1 MGISLA
7 SQDRSVKREIF
18 DQAMKV
24 KDQKKAEEKVLEE
37 QERIRQEEEEI
48 KKIRAQSNFKATP
61 IKKYKNNLGEV
72 QMKKLTVPKSPV
84 LETKERALFK
94 DELSAS
100 SKQAEADQLED
111 WFLRVDYVY
120 EKWDTLKL

>member
-1 MGISLA
+1 
-7 SQDRSVKREIF
+7 
-18 DQAMKV
+18 MKV

-72 QMKKLTVPKSPV
+72 QMKRLTVPKSPV

-100 SKQAEADQLED
+100 SKQAEADQPED
-111 WFLRVDYVY
+111 WFLQVDYVY